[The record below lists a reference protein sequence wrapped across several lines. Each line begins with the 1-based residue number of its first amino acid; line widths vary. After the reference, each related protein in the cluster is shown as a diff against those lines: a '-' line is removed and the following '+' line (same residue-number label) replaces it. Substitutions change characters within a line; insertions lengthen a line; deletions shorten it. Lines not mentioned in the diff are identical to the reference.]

1 MSSRLNQRKVYPT
14 PQLQPKA
21 LTKSR
26 MRGQLQQMA
35 QTLKLSVSTILSKN
49 VNQQTENHKKNEIFK
64 ISI

>member
-1 MSSRLNQRKVYPT
+1 MSSRLNQQKVYPT

-49 VNQQTENHKKNEIFK
+49 VTQQTGNHKKRDF
-64 ISI
+64 